1 MAKYGKFILA
11 AENSIDAKKFMP
23 DTYAPVYGDNYT
35 ISSIAF
41 RPDNNEPNN
50 SDLDESEFN
59 KYQFYLPT
67 MTGFTKEAYRY
78 CKCEFSYV
86 LNVINTAVANPT
98 QENVYDA
105 QCKVIFGTDCHDKAT
120 QQIIYT
126 NRRTTNLDIANMIRS
141 RKDPELLPTQKRTI
155 IFYTKR
161 IKYIE
166 PHPINPPT
174 GGGKKSKGGKKSRRK
189 KKRTKNTLKHRI

>member
-1 MAKYGKFILA
+1 MSKYGRFIFA
-11 AENSIDAKKFMP
+11 AENSIDEKKRMP
-23 DTYAPVYGDNYT
+23 RTYEKVYGDTYT
-35 ISSIAF
+35 ISSIGF
-41 RPDNNEPNN
+41 RPDNNGPDD
-50 SDLDESEFN
+50 SDLSEYEFSN
-59 KYQFYLPT
+59 YQFYLPT
-67 MTGFTKEAYRY
+67 MTGFTKEAYTY

-98 QENVYDA
+98 KSNVYDA
-105 QCKVIFGTDCHDKAT
+105 QCKVIFGTDCDNKAT

-166 PHPINPPT
+166 QLPINPPT

-189 KKRTKNTLKHRI
+189 KNRTKNTLKHRI